1 MFAKVVSYSF
11 SHNGATY
18 CFLTVHLSGHNKAL
32 LLLFF
37 SVYTSSGIHKV
48 RNLPGA
54 VFLSE
59 PDRSLRFSLMGIKTQ
74 HALHVSPPP
83 FVAVKSSFYAC

>member
-32 LLLFF
+32 LLLF
-37 SVYTSSGIHKV
+37 SQYIHPQAFTK
-48 RNLPGA
+48 
-54 VFLSE
+54 
-59 PDRSLRFSLMGIKTQ
+59 
-74 HALHVSPPP
+74 
-83 FVAVKSSFYAC
+83 